1 MMRICIIVA
10 LFVSLV
16 WSENS
21 VSKAQDFTQKRVM
34 PAKTK
39 EKIAITC
46 YGGALQQIALFLG
59 EDAIIAHPG
68 AQRFP
73 FFEKLYPKLAQKP
86 TIGTFNDVNFE
97 TLLKVKPDLVFAG
110 VTSLKTNERIE
121 ALGIPLFTLGI
132 GRHTVHSLLHEFQ
145 QVGIFLGREKKAKA
159 LISYWSQQL
168 QNLQDKLPAEEQRK
182 KVLYVNGSHTISSE
196 GKGWWGDDFITY
208 AGGINI
214 AETLQAKG
222 EISSE
227 LLLAFDPDVIIISNN
242 KNFRTSPE
250 SLCSNP
256 MYKNLTAV
264 KNGEVYLSPVG
275 GFWWDRPSPESILG
289 IIWLSKVLYPA
300 EMQTIDLKAE
310 TRDFFKDFYNYTL
323 QEKEY
328 QSFFARTKDIR

>member
-1 MMRICIIVA
+1 MIVT
-10 LFVSLV
+10 LIFSLV

-21 VSKAQDFTQKRVM
+21 VSKAEDFTQKRVM

-46 YGGALQQIALFLG
+46 YGGAVQQIALFLG

-73 FFEKLYPKLAQKP
+73 FFEKLYPKLAKKP

-97 TLLKVKPDLVFAG
+97 TLLKVKPDLLFAG
-110 VTSLKTNERIE
+110 VTSLKTNARIE

-132 GRHTVHSLLHEFQ
+132 GRHTVDSLLHEFQ
-145 QVGIFLGREKKAKA
+145 QVGIFLGREKKANA

-168 QNLQDKLPAEEQRK
+168 QNLEDKLPGKAHRK

-196 GKGWWGDDFITY
+196 GKGWWGDDFITH

-214 AETLQAKG
+214 AETLQIKG
-222 EISSE
+222 DISSE

-250 SLCSNP
+250 SLLTNP
-256 MYKNLTAV
+256 KYQNLKAV
-264 KNGEVYLSPVG
+264 KTGEVYLSPVG

-289 IIWLSKVLYPA
+289 ILWLAKVLYPE
-300 EMQTIDLKAE
+300 EMQAIDLKAE
-310 TRDFFKDFYNYTL
+310 TKTFFRDFYNYRL
-323 QEKEY
+323 REKEY
-328 QSFFARTKDIR
+328 QSFFARLKDIR

>member
-1 MMRICIIVA
+1 MKRLFIVVT
-10 LFVSLV
+10 LFFSLV
-16 WSENS
+16 WGENRTPT
-21 VSKAQDFTQKRVM
+21 AEDFTQKRVT

-46 YGGALQQIALFLG
+46 YGGAVQQIALFLG

-97 TLLKVKPDLVFAG
+97 TLLKVKPDLLFAG

-132 GRHTVHSLLHEFQ
+132 GRHTIDSLLHEFH
-145 QVGIFLGREKKAKA
+145 QVGIFLGREKKADK
-159 LISYWSQQL
+159 LIAYWRGQL
-168 QNLQDKLPAEEQRK
+168 QRVEDKLPAKVQRK
-182 KVLYVNGSHTISSE
+182 KVLYVNGPHTISSE
-196 GKGWWGDDFITY
+196 GKGWWGDDFITH

-214 AETLQAKG
+214 AEGLKVKG
-222 EISSE
+222 DISSE
-227 LLLAFDPDVIIISNN
+227 LLLTFDPDVIIIANN

-250 SLCSNP
+250 ALLENP

-289 IIWLSKVLYPA
+289 ILWLAKVLYPE
-300 EMQTIDLKAE
+300 EMQAIDLKAE